1 MEIPHVLLSCSSMII
16 SSLSFHFS
24 NRLKRAFQLAQNED
38 SRSWEEINLACNQLR
53 WEESKERLNKL
64 KKEREMRA

>member
-1 MEIPHVLLSCSSMII
+1 MEIPHVLLSCSSTII

-24 NRLKRAFQLAQNED
+24 NRAFQLAQNED